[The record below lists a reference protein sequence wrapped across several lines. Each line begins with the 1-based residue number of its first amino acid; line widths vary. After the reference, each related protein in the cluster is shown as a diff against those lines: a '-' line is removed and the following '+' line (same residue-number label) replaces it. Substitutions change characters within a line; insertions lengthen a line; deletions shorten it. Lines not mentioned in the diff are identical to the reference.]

1 MLQSHARAIRH
12 SDPGIVTCCHHI
24 NQIVTIPR
32 TGNPSFRPRRL
43 LRWQAAVR
51 HVTIPRTG
59 NPSFRPR
66 DRYLLSPHQPDRYNP
81 THGQS
86 VIPTKKSHYMT
97 GSSHTSYNPT
107 HGQSVIPTQ
116 GSLLAVTTST
126 RSLQSHARAIR
137 HSDAIL
143 PVWQKGQ

>member
-86 VIPTKKSHYMT
+86 VIPTR
-97 GSSHTSYNPT
+97 SYQFGKRDSKP
-107 HGQSVIPTQ
+107 
-116 GSLLAVTTST
+116 
-126 RSLQSHARAIR
+126 LQSHARAIR
-137 HSDAIL
+137 HSDVIL
-143 PVWQKGQ
+143 AVEAGNGELVTIPRTGNPSFRLMDG